1 VIARFSSAAIILL
14 AAFVLLPGCSSR
26 PDQANILLRKEN
38 QSLADQI
45 GDLQRQN
52 AGLNAQIIAMQ
63 ARSNS
68 ISSQLPE
75 SELEKLFTVHAF
87 KLGSLTGG
95 YNPTGSGPDQMLQVF
110 AVPMDEQGQ
119 PLKAAGSFKIELF
132 DLSEPDTR
140 LGTWN
145 FSTEQARQD
154 WFGQAFQY
162 TYEFDC
168 PWQTPPQHADL
179 LVKVTFTDEL
189 TGRVFWVSQNV
200 TVKPPNG
207 AEK

>member
-1 VIARFSSAAIILL
+1 VIARFSSAAIFFL
-14 AAFVLLPGCSSR
+14 AAFAFLPGCSSR

-38 QSLADQI
+38 QS
-45 GDLQRQN
+45 QREN
-52 AGLNAQIIAMQ
+52 SGLNAQIIATQ
-63 ARSNS
+63 AHSNS
-68 ISSQLPE
+68 IVPQLPE
-75 SELEKLFTVHAF
+75 SELEKLFTVHAL
-87 KLGSLTGG
+87 KLGSMTGG
-95 YNPTGSGPDQMLQVF
+95 YNASGSGPDQMLQVF

-132 DLSEPDTR
+132 DLSEPDTH

-145 FSTEQARQD
+145 FSTEEARQD

-162 TYEFDC
+162 TYEFNC

-200 TVKPPNG
+200 TVKLNS
-207 AEK
+207 E